1 MKILIIGKGYIGNY
15 LYKKNTKHY
24 IKHISKL
31 DLDYTNPNILKS
43 FIEKEEYLDNKFDW
57 IINCSGYTG
66 KPNVEACELD
76 KDNCYYYNVTIPLFL
91 TKVANELDIPI
102 IHIGSGC
109 IYDGYSK
116 IYNENDLPNFGSD
129 SYSSSFYSKT
139 KDAFEKLSAH
149 LDRYIFRIRIPF
161 NGIPEPKNYIWKII
175 NYNFLIN
182 YKNSITNVDDFADFV
197 YKFIENKREY
207 GIYNVVNQG
216 SIDAKDVVEVLK
228 KYSIENLNWK
238 FISVKEAGFKV
249 NRSNC
254 ILDTS
259 KIRKIGLELPSVVE
273 SLEKS
278 VEEYTKKIKI

>member
-1 MKILIIGKGYIGNY
+1 
-15 LYKKNTKHY
+15 
-24 IKHISKL
+24 
-31 DLDYTNPNILKS
+31 
-43 FIEKEEYLDNKFDW
+43 
-57 IINCSGYTG
+57 
-66 KPNVEACELD
+66 VEACELD